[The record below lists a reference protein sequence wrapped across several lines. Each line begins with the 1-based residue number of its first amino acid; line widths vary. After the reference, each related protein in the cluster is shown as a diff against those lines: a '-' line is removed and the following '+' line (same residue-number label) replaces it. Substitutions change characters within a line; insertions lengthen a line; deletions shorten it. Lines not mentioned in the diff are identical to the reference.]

1 MRPDHR
7 IVREAYKDAYRVRQ
21 RTGQSDDAL
30 LQSALRVRAA
40 AATFLEDG
48 PVHDALFALWHEGV
62 APELVTPA
70 TIQTLGA
77 LARPAPAVPAQ
88 RRERPRIRQ
97 PWVDLPSGHRALSSV
112 RRATGLLRRH
122 AHRPV
127 DLVPLTFTPLP
138 AADRVLR
145 RFTLVPPRGRSPWS
159 EVKVWLR
166 TGTVSGTAA
175 VLVGETEAGSTSLP
189 SPVWQELQREAAQ
202 GVYADG
208 RLEVTRNV
216 AVPDAVTVGG
226 LFCHL
231 PRL

>member
-62 APELVTPA
+62 APELVTTT
-70 TIQTLGA
+70 TIQALGA
-77 LARPAPAVPAQ
+77 VAAATPAP
-88 RRERPRIRQ
+88 RPRFRQ
-97 PWVDLPSGHRALSSV
+97 PWVDLPTGHRALSSV

-138 AADRVLR
+138 TADRVLR
-145 RFTLVPPRGRSPWS
+145 RFTQIPPRGRSPWS

-166 TGTVSGTAA
+166 TGPAAGSAA
-175 VLVGETEAGSTSLP
+175 VLVGETETGTTSLP
-189 SPVWQELQREAAQ
+189 QPVWSELQREAAQ